1 MSGIIVALI
10 SVLILLAG
18 AILVLSI
25 QALVDALFGAS
36 IYGIYLKIREIT
48 QNKRKPKTSAM
59 ELLKTSQETFVNTQV
74 RVNCQLKPGKVFPIK
89 IEFLRDKNNKWI
101 ALNGKGCFG
110 ACSDKCSRCQGALS
124 AMLTHDI
131 RLLEK
136 EPITL
141 YDLDSSTG
149 YSDYIDNKLKIALAK
164 EKARQA
170 KDNF

>member
-74 RVNCQLKPGKVFPIK
+74 RVNCQLKPGKVF
-89 IEFLRDKNNKWI
+89 R
-101 ALNGKGCFG
+101 
-110 ACSDKCSRCQGALS
+110 
-124 AMLTHDI
+124 
-131 RLLEK
+131 
-136 EPITL
+136 
-141 YDLDSSTG
+141 
-149 YSDYIDNKLKIALAK
+149 
-164 EKARQA
+164 
-170 KDNF
+170 